1 MKFRRLHWA
10 DTAGITIAGLL
21 IVGGLI
27 SLLGPRQSMVLFHPA
42 GDMTGFPTDGIREIA
57 TPATIRFYGITA
69 LSLGLGL
76 ALFMWWALKTTD
88 DGGDSN

>member
-1 MKFRRLHWA
+1 
-10 DTAGITIAGLL
+10 
-21 IVGGLI
+21 
-27 SLLGPRQSMVLFHPA
+27 MVLFHSA
-42 GDMTGFPTDGIREIA
+42 GDLTGGPTDGVREIA

-76 ALFMWWALKTTD
+76 ALFMSWALKTTD